1 MTKKNK
7 YISYLSKISFFGILL
22 VFGLKIFGSNNLW
35 SLEVTNINPQVS
47 FTSSP
52 GDEDN
57 DSQITICEGTTVVFT
72 DTSTNVAEN
81 SIYEWTFEG
90 GQPENSNGIG
100 PHEVSYESEG
110 NYLVELDIDGFT
122 FSMTVNVI
130 SSDIEPSL
138 DSSTWGLST
147 VNNESY
153 FTFCGNQTSGDDFLE
168 ALFPFD
174 TNSLNTTPNSIH
186 TIYVDGV
193 LFYTFTGEN
202 QSNLEY
208 FAPVGTTE
216 IIYTIQDGPCVIEK
230 IFNLYVGANPTATIS
245 NEGVPVLCTPGSVNY
260 TISYGAQNGPGTVYT
275 INVSDG
281 SAPVVFDHPP
291 PSTYTHNFNST
302 SCGAEQISFSGQIY
316 DNAYEISITASNA
329 CDQSTSGFA
338 PIYIESRPEA
348 DFIFDPELDND
359 VICQGTPLNVIDS
372 TIPGSNIIDGNC
384 DESYKRFWQITAPD
398 GTILNSTSN
407 GALSPNIYATVVGH
421 MGYVSGGVDLNALS
435 VSNWSGMAAS
445 QIEIQFLQPG
455 DYDITLFT
463 GGSGQSNQ
471 CGISFHTQTICVT
484 PEVIADF
491 NLSTDITCGP
501 AIVTTENNSS
511 DVGCENQNNYE
522 WSVTYQ
528 NPENCPVSISPN
540 WEFISGTNFESFEP
554 EFQFN
559 TPGIYEIS
567 LTVSL
572 GVNVLGTAC
581 DPATMLK
588 TIVIKDTPQS
598 ELPSVE
604 LCQNE
609 DYTFDLPLNDCYS
622 DQSATFV
629 WDFQGASGINID
641 NTNILNPTISFASIG
656 NYPYTLTL
664 SNECGDNVLSGSIVV
679 SQQVDV
685 SASGPDA
692 VCLNSDIELNG
703 LISGGVT
710 TGSWTS
716 SIAGG
721 SFAPSANDLNTIYSP
736 PSDFVGNIIFTLTS
750 DDPPGPCPEVS
761 DSISV
766 EIQLEATVDA
776 GVYDPFCINSP
787 IQLAGSIGGS
797 ASSSTWSA
805 DVSGTFSNENDLNA
819 IFTPES
825 DFTGIINFTLTT
837 DDPDGVCEAV
847 SEDVEVLV
855 IPLGQVNPISDF
867 TYCHTD
873 LTQEITFNTNEPGTD
888 YSWFNDNISIGLGDQ
903 GQGNIL
909 PFTAFNGGGPP
920 QVANITVVPSFTVG
934 NTTCE
939 GPSQSFQIIVNPG
952 PAVDSQPL
960 ASQTLCLDGT
970 PEVLEVTYVDGV
982 GLPTYQWYVSDSCNT
997 DPSTAT
1003 LIAGA
1008 ESSSYS
1014 PPSDVE
1020 GTQYYFVEL
1029 TFPEGGCGS
1038 VVSDCAEVEVVPDPV
1053 VSITSSLPTAIC
1065 EGGSINDITVSYT
1078 GGVGTPSYQWY
1089 DNNGL
1094 IAGATSSSYNPGILT
1109 VAGSY
1114 DYYVELSF
1122 LDNPN
1127 NGCDLATSDTVTV
1140 TVVTDPTLTDLLT
1153 TQTVCQNSPSTLLEV
1168 TASGGTGVYS
1178 YQWYNDDGLIVGA
1191 TLDSFTPPTDVAGIF
1206 NYYVVVTT
1214 DASGCEVT
1222 STTSEVIVN
1231 PGPAVDSQPLASQT

>member
-7 YISYLSKISFFGILL
+7 YIIPLSKISFFGILL
-22 VFGLKIFGSNNLW
+22 VFGLNIFGSDNLW
-35 SLEVTNINPQVS
+35 SLDVTNINPQVS

-52 GDEDN
+52 ADEDN

-72 DTSTNVAEN
+72 DTSTDVSEN

-100 PHEVSYESEG
+100 PHEVSYELEG

-138 DSSTWGLST
+138 DSSAWGFST
-147 VNNESY
+147 FNNESY

-208 FAPVGTTE
+208 FAPVGTTQ
-216 IIYTIQDGPCVIEK
+216 IIYTIQDGPCIIEK

-260 TISYGAQNGPGTVYT
+260 TISYGAQNGPGTIYT

-302 SCGAEQISFSGQIY
+302 SCGAEEINFSGQSY

-348 DFIFDPELDND
+348 DFIFDPELEDD

-372 TIPGSNIIDGNC
+372 TIPGANILDGNC
-384 DESYKRFWQITAPD
+384 DDSYKRFWQITAPD
-398 GTILNSTSN
+398 GTILSSTSN
-407 GALSPNIYATVVGH
+407 GALSPNLYATVTGH
-421 MGYVSGGVDLNALS
+421 MGYVSGGIDLGALS

-445 QIEIQFLQPG
+445 EIEIQFLQPG

-491 NLSTDITCGP
+491 NLSADITCGP

-522 WSVTYQ
+522 WLVTYQ
-528 NPENCPVSISPN
+528 NPENCPVSTDQN
-540 WEFISGTNFESFEP
+540 WEFINGTNFESFEP

-581 DPATMLK
+581 DPATLLK

-598 ELPSVE
+598 ELPIVE

-622 DQSATFV
+622 GQSATFI
-629 WDFQGASGINID
+629 WDFQVASGINI
-641 NTNILNPTISFASIG
+641 NNINILNPTISFESIG
-656 NYPYTLTL
+656 TYPYTLTL
-664 SNECGDNVLSGSIVV
+664 SNECGDNVLSGSIEV

-685 SASGPDA
+685 SVSGSDA
-692 VCLNSDIELNG
+692 VCLNTDIELNG
-703 LISGGVT
+703 SINGGVT

-716 SIAGG
+716 SIEGG
-721 SFAPSANDLNTIYSP
+721 AFVPSVNDLNVIYSP
-736 PSDFVGNIIFTLTS
+736 PSDYIGSVVLTLIS
-750 DDPPGPCPEVS
+750 DDPPGPCTEVS

-766 EIQLEATVDA
+766 EIQPEATVDA
-776 GVYDPFCINSP
+776 GVYDPFCVNSP
-787 IQLAGSIGGS
+787 IQLSGLIGGA
-797 ASSSTWSA
+797 ASSSIWSA

-825 DFTGIINFTLTT
+825 DFTGVINFTLTT

-847 SEDVEVLV
+847 SEEVEVLV
-855 IPLGQVNPISDF
+855 IPSGQVNPISDF
-867 TYCHTD
+867 IYCHND
-873 LTQEITFNTNEPGTD
+873 LTQEIAFNTNEPGTD

-920 QVANITVVPSFTVG
+920 QVANITVVPSFTFG

-939 GPSQSFQIIVNPG
+939 GPSRSFQIIVNPG
-952 PAVDSQPL
+952 PVIDSQPL
-960 ASQTLCLDGT
+960 ASQTVCLDGT
-970 PEVLEVTYVDGV
+970 PEVLDVTYVDGV
-982 GLPTYQWYVSDSCNT
+982 GLPT
-997 DPSTAT
+997 
-1003 LIAGA
+1003 
-1008 ESSSYS
+1008 
-1014 PPSDVE
+1014 
-1020 GTQYYFVEL
+1020 
-1029 TFPEGGCGS
+1029 
-1038 VVSDCAEVEVVPDPV
+1038 
-1053 VSITSSLPTAIC
+1053 
-1065 EGGSINDITVSYT
+1065 
-1078 GGVGTPSYQWY
+1078 
-1089 DNNGL
+1089 
-1094 IAGATSSSYNPGILT
+1094 
-1109 VAGSY
+1109 
-1114 DYYVELSF
+1114 
-1122 LDNPN
+1122 
-1127 NGCDLATSDTVTV
+1127 
-1140 TVVTDPTLTDLLT
+1140 
-1153 TQTVCQNSPSTLLEV
+1153 
-1168 TASGGTGVYS
+1168 
-1178 YQWYNDDGLIVGA
+1178 
-1191 TLDSFTPPTDVAGIF
+1191 
-1206 NYYVVVTT
+1206 
-1214 DASGCEVT
+1214 
-1222 STTSEVIVN
+1222 
-1231 PGPAVDSQPLASQT
+1231 

>member
-7 YISYLSKISFFGILL
+7 YILYLSKISFFGILL
-22 VFGLKIFGSNNLW
+22 VFGLKIFVSDNLW

-52 GDEDN
+52 GDDDN

-138 DSSTWGLST
+138 DSSTWGFST

-186 TIYVDGV
+186 TIYVEGV

-208 FAPVGTTE
+208 FAPVGTTQ
-216 IIYTIQDGPCVIEK
+216 IIYTIQDGPCLIEK

-372 TIPGSNIIDGNC
+372 TIPGSNIVDGNC

-522 WSVTYQ
+522 
-528 NPENCPVSISPN
+528 
-540 WEFISGTNFESFEP
+540 
-554 EFQFN
+554 
-559 TPGIYEIS
+559 
-567 LTVSL
+567 
-572 GVNVLGTAC
+572 AK
-581 DPATMLK
+581 AR
-588 TIVIKDTPQS
+588 
-598 ELPSVE
+598 
-604 LCQNE
+604 
-609 DYTFDLPLNDCYS
+609 
-622 DQSATFV
+622 
-629 WDFQGASGINID
+629 
-641 NTNILNPTISFASIG
+641 
-656 NYPYTLTL
+656 
-664 SNECGDNVLSGSIVV
+664 
-679 SQQVDV
+679 
-685 SASGPDA
+685 
-692 VCLNSDIELNG
+692 
-703 LISGGVT
+703 
-710 TGSWTS
+710 
-716 SIAGG
+716 
-721 SFAPSANDLNTIYSP
+721 
-736 PSDFVGNIIFTLTS
+736 
-750 DDPPGPCPEVS
+750 
-761 DSISV
+761 
-766 EIQLEATVDA
+766 
-776 GVYDPFCINSP
+776 
-787 IQLAGSIGGS
+787 
-797 ASSSTWSA
+797 
-805 DVSGTFSNENDLNA
+805 
-819 IFTPES
+819 
-825 DFTGIINFTLTT
+825 
-837 DDPDGVCEAV
+837 
-847 SEDVEVLV
+847 
-855 IPLGQVNPISDF
+855 
-867 TYCHTD
+867 
-873 LTQEITFNTNEPGTD
+873 
-888 YSWFNDNISIGLGDQ
+888 
-903 GQGNIL
+903 IL
-909 PFTAFNGGGPP
+909 PTVFFCFVPVLFIPPKRNATRRWKNSIYFFT
-920 QVANITVVPSFTVG
+920 TK
-934 NTTCE
+934 
-939 GPSQSFQIIVNPG
+939 
-952 PAVDSQPL
+952 
-960 ASQTLCLDGT
+960 
-970 PEVLEVTYVDGV
+970 
-982 GLPTYQWYVSDSCNT
+982 
-997 DPSTAT
+997 
-1003 LIAGA
+1003 
-1008 ESSSYS
+1008 
-1014 PPSDVE
+1014 
-1020 GTQYYFVEL
+1020 
-1029 TFPEGGCGS
+1029 
-1038 VVSDCAEVEVVPDPV
+1038 
-1053 VSITSSLPTAIC
+1053 
-1065 EGGSINDITVSYT
+1065 
-1078 GGVGTPSYQWY
+1078 
-1089 DNNGL
+1089 
-1094 IAGATSSSYNPGILT
+1094 
-1109 VAGSY
+1109 
-1114 DYYVELSF
+1114 
-1122 LDNPN
+1122 
-1127 NGCDLATSDTVTV
+1127 
-1140 TVVTDPTLTDLLT
+1140 
-1153 TQTVCQNSPSTLLEV
+1153 
-1168 TASGGTGVYS
+1168 
-1178 YQWYNDDGLIVGA
+1178 
-1191 TLDSFTPPTDVAGIF
+1191 
-1206 NYYVVVTT
+1206 
-1214 DASGCEVT
+1214 
-1222 STTSEVIVN
+1222 
-1231 PGPAVDSQPLASQT
+1231 